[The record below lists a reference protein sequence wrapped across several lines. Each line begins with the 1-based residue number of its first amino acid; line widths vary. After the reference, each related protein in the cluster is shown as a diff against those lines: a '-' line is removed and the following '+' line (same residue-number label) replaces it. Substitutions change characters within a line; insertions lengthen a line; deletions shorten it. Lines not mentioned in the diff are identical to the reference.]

1 MYGTGEASQRQISYD
16 ITYMWNLK
24 KQLQMNLLIKQKQ
37 TQKHGYQRVKVVRR
51 HKLGVW
57 DERMHT
63 TINKRMNNKVLL
75 YSTGNYFQYLKKNLK
90 KKNYIHIYNIHF
102 AVHQKLTQRCK

>member
-1 MYGTGEASQRQISYD
+1 
-16 ITYMWNLK
+16 
-24 KQLQMNLLIKQKQ
+24 MNLLIKQKQ
-37 TQKHGYQRVKVVRR
+37 TQKHGYQRAKVVGR
-51 HKLGVW
+51 HNLGVW

-90 KKNYIHIYNIHF
+90 KKLYTYI
-102 AVHQKLTQRCK
+102 